1 MDQGRESSVCPTSSA
16 AMSASYVL
24 SRYFAFPSPGS
35 SRYVEDRLPSFL
47 TYPYPFEL
55 AAHAYAPTHRS
66 IVPSRPILA
75 IFRVL
80 VRKRVSLGL
89 YFAVGSRFPTYG
101 FPPTLVK
108 SSYPLPPW
116 GHHGGVGC
124 NPGPLRRLSSLLP
137 DPFEVGKGVKW
148 GISHPTPTYQ
158 HMIKKSEVKTLKV
171 KVAGYSMFNFINFHE

>member
-66 IVPSRPILA
+66 IRSFPSYSRDIPC
-75 IFRVL
+75 VST
-80 VRKRVSLGL
+80 RKRVSLGL

-101 FPPTLVK
+101 FPPTLCRV
-108 SSYPLPPW
+108 
-116 GHHGGVGC
+116 
-124 NPGPLRRLSSLLP
+124 LLT
-137 DPFEVGKGVKW
+137 
-148 GISHPTPTYQ
+148 PTPVGAPSWWSGVQSWATSTT
-158 HMIKKSEVKTLKV
+158 ILPAPGSL
-171 KVAGYSMFNFINFHE
+171 

>member
-1 MDQGRESSVCPTSSA
+1 MSHFVCRDVCFVCS
-16 AMSASYVL
+16 
-24 SRYFAFPSPGS
+24 
-35 SRYVEDRLPSFL
+35 LP
-47 TYPYPFEL
+47 
-55 AAHAYAPTHRS
+55 
-66 IVPSRPILA
+66 
-75 IFRVL
+75 IFRVPL
-80 VRKRVSLGL
+80 PGEFPVCRGSSPFFLDIPLPFRACGTRLRTYTPFYRSFPSYSRDIPCVSVRKRVSLGL

-148 GISHPTPTYQ
+148 GISHPTATYQ

>member
-80 VRKRVSLGL
+80 VWEREWVS
-89 YFAVGSRFPTYG
+89 GSISRWVPV
-101 FPPTLVK
+101 FPPMG
-108 SSYPLPPW
+108 SPLPLSRAPTPYPR

-158 HMIKKSEVKTLKV
+158 HMIKRSEVKTESKGGGILNV
-171 KVAGYSMFNFINFHE
+171 